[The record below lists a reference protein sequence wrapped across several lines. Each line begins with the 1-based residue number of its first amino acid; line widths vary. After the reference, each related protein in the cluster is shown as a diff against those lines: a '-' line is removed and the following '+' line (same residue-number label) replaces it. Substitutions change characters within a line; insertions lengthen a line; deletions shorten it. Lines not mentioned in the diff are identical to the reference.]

1 MGSRFD
7 LSFLRLKSRRTQT
20 ILDQLIVS
28 GSNFATGIVL
38 VRGLGLSEFGKF
50 TVGYAIVLLANS
62 VQLSFISSP
71 MLTLGSLCPTPEDR
85 HKFVRGVYGIQLIF
99 CVLATLLSGIS
110 AVIYLIFHPSVIPV
124 GFVPA
129 FTAAVVFYLM
139 QDWLR
144 RYYFTIGKAE
154 TAVWNDVISYIG
166 QLILLCIIWWMR
178 LLTVETAFWTIA
190 ITSGIAFA
198 VGVLTERLA
207 STRAETRESWH
218 QTRGIS
224 VDLGVANQLQWLV
237 YQGAM
242 LIGAS
247 VVGAQAA
254 GGVRATQN
262 VIGPVNVAFQAM
274 ENIVPLRAGEEMRKG
289 GIQRAAKF
297 LFRFGSIGFFALL
310 VVFLIA
316 STFSDKFLALF
327 YGHQLREYSSVLN
340 LQMLYFLLAWPVRQL
355 TFLFRTIKKTSPIL
369 MSSVVAAII
378 SMLLIYP
385 LVSRFDALG
394 IVIAAVA
401 GQVGNLL
408 YLVVAWVR
416 VSSTFKPESLE
427 TQTT

>member
-1 MGSRFD
+1 MGHPFG
-7 LSFLRLKSRRTQT
+7 LSFLRLRSRRTQT

-71 MLTLGSLCPTPEDR
+71 MLTLGSLCATAEDR
-85 HKFVRGVYGIQLIF
+85 RQFVRGVYGIQLIF
-99 CVLATLLSGIS
+99 CILATLISSIAAVVYLFLHPAEIS
-110 AVIYLIFHPSVIPV
+110 AK
-124 GFVPA
+124 FVPA

-144 RYYFTIGKAE
+144 RYFFTIGKAA
-154 TAVWNDVISYIG
+154 TAVWNDAISYIG
-166 QLILLCIIWWMR
+166 QLVILLVVMWMGR
-178 LLTVETAFWTIA
+178 LTVETAFWVIA

-198 VGVLTERLA
+198 IGAATERLTC
-207 STRAETRESWH
+207 TRAETKEAWH

-224 VDLGVANQLQWLV
+224 VDLGIANQLQWLV

-274 ENIVPLRAGEEMRKG
+274 ENIVPIRAAEEMRKG

-297 LFRFGSIGFFALL
+297 LFRFGSIGFFSLL

-316 STFSDKFLALF
+316 AMFSDKFLSLF
-327 YGHQLREYSSVLN
+327 YGHQLRAYSNVLN

-369 MSSVVAAII
+369 MSSIVAAVT
-378 SMLLIYP
+378 SMLLVYP

-394 IVIAAVA
+394 IMISALA
-401 GQVGNLL
+401 GQIGNLL
-408 YLVVAWVR
+408 YLIVAWVR

>member
-1 MGSRFD
+1 MGHPIG

-71 MLTLGSLCPTPEDR
+71 MLTLGSLCSTPEDR
-85 HKFVRGVYGIQLIF
+85 QRFVRGVYGIQLIF
-99 CVLATLLSGIS
+99 CVLATLLSS
-110 AVIYLIFHPSVIPV
+110 VAAVIYLLFRPAVIPMS
-124 GFVPA
+124 FVPA

-144 RYYFTIGKAE
+144 RYYFTVGKAA
-154 TAVWNDVISYIG
+154 TAVWNDVISYVG
-166 QLILLCIIWWMR
+166 QLVVLGIVMWMGH
-178 LLTVETAFWTIA
+178 LTVETAFWAIA
-190 ITSGIAFA
+190 ITSGLAFV
-198 VGVLTERLA
+198 VGAATERLTC
-207 STRAETRESWH
+207 TRAETREAWH
-218 QTRGIS
+218 QTRGLS
-224 VDLGVANQLQWLV
+224 VDLGIANQLQWLV

-274 ENIVPLRAGEEMRKG
+274 ENIVPIRAAEEMRKG
-289 GIQRAAKF
+289 GIHRAAKF
-297 LFRFGSIGFFALL
+297 LFRFGSIGFFSLL
-310 VVFLIA
+310 IVFLIA
-316 STFSDKFLALF
+316 SMFSDKFLALF
-327 YGHQLREYSSVLN
+327 YGHQLRAYSNVLN

-355 TFLFRTIKKTSPIL
+355 TFLFRTIKKTSPVL
-369 MSSVVAAII
+369 MSSVVAAVA

-385 LVSRFDALG
+385 LVRRFDALG
-394 IVIAAVA
+394 IVISAVA
-401 GQVGNLL
+401 GQLGNLL
-408 YLVVAWVR
+408 YLIIAWVR